1 MAWSSEILV
10 EWFAFHKN
18 FNFPFGNYPKKF
30 QYHLPPFQM
39 VQNFS
44 LNGKRPICFF
54 FFVCFV
60 FFFYFNNFCSFYFS
74 PKKKMFLLNGVL
86 NLHVSY
92 LSLLDYFTFSVGR
105 R

>member
-30 QYHLPPFQM
+30 QYHLPPFRM

-44 LNGKRPICFF
+44 LNGKRPIFF
-54 FFVCFV
+54 FF
-60 FFFYFNNFCSFYFS
+60 FFFFFFFLILRTFAVSIF
-74 PKKKMFLLNGVL
+74 PRKKKNVFVERC
-86 NLHVSY
+86 
-92 LSLLDYFTFSVGR
+92 T
-105 R
+105 